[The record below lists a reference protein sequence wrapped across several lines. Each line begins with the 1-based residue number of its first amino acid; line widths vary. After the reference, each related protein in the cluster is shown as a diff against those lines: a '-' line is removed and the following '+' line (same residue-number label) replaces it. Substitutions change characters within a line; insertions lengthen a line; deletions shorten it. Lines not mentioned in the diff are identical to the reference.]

1 MKNFRKK
8 LATVL
13 CAGALAF
20 SAGVLGAA
28 PAQAAGSCSGAQ
40 TSSSQMRDLSVV
52 CSGGG
57 SQYRITVTCGWYSA
71 GKGGSYSK
79 SSSWVKS
86 GARAYVSCGGAYIV
100 RSSPVFKAQ
109 FR

>member
-1 MKNFRKK
+1 MKNFKQK

-20 SAGVLGAA
+20 SAGVVGAA
-28 PAQAAGSCSGAQ
+28 PAQAASCSGAQ

-100 RSSPVFKAQ
+100 RNNPVFRAK

>member
-8 LATVL
+8 LATIL
-13 CAGALAF
+13 CAGALAL
-20 SAGVLGAA
+20 SGGVVAAA
-28 PAQAAGSCSGAQ
+28 PAQAASCTNAS
-40 TSSSQMRDLSVV
+40 TSSNQWRDLSVT
-52 CSGGG
+52 CSGSG
-57 SQYRITVTCGWYSA
+57 SQYRITVTCAWYSA

-86 GARAYVSCGGAYIV
+86 GARATVSCGAAHV
-100 RSSPVFKAQ
+100 VKKNPLFKAQ